1 MFLNLHSYFYLI
13 NHIFSVFLGNLG
25 VRLVKDSICIFVLK
39 SIVLVV
45 LMPKK
50 GSKVDTLV
58 SKSIV
63 IRALQDLEVAYT
75 LVILEKNYDKNQVLW
90 DVQLLLQ

>member
-1 MFLNLHSYFYLI
+1 
-13 NHIFSVFLGNLG
+13 
-25 VRLVKDSICIFVLK
+25 
-39 SIVLVV
+39 
-45 LMPKK
+45 MPKK
-50 GSKVDTLV
+50 GFKVDTMV

-75 LVILEKNYDKNQVLW
+75 LVILEKNSDKNQVLW